1 MEKSLRTITQKCCLL
16 AAVLWCTLSVQAQV
30 STYIFSQSSGTYTPI
45 TGGTVVGGPT
55 DDDAVYGNLP
65 IGFTFNFNGT
75 PYTTFGINVNGW
87 LMMGST
93 TPTSSYYGISDGYN
107 DDVVSALSQDM
118 MLGFR
123 ATGVRTSG
131 SNQLTG
137 LSSTIGVNVGDVVT
151 GTGIPAGTTVT
162 AIAGNTIT
170 MSANATSSSSSA
182 TINFANGEMRYETIG
197 TSPNQTLVMQW
208 KNVRK
213 YGEAN
218 DLFNWQIRLNENGSV
233 DVVYGTVVN
242 NTTTST
248 VEVGLYGTG
257 SDYNNRESNTDWS
270 ATTAGN
276 SITDYVALTNT
287 VVPAS
292 GLTFTW
298 TPAAACTGQPVAGTA
313 SSDNPSICAGN
324 DFTLS
329 LTGNTVAP
337 GITYQWISSTDGITY
352 ADEANGTASSYTTN
366 ITTSTWYRA
375 IATCTGSGLSDT
387 TAPIQVTVN
396 NPALCYCTA
405 SLGGA
410 CGDADVA
417 NLTILGT
424 TLNNS
429 PSCVTTAN
437 FDAYQA
443 FPAVGTT
450 TATLVAGST
459 YTLTLTMDA
468 AGISSVWFDWDQSGT
483 FDASEWTQITTNA
496 TNGTISITVPNNA
509 SLGLTGMR
517 IRTRLPGNTN
527 GASSACDNFGSGE
540 AQDYLITVVAA
551 GACTNPPVAGN
562 IMGVAPV
569 CPGNTVTLV
578 DTGYTLGTTLQWQ
591 TSTDG
596 STWADVNGAT
606 NGAYATPAINDT
618 VFYRVMVIC
627 ADTSYTS
634 AIEIDLNPF
643 YNCYCTTDLGGYC
656 NSSVITNVYVD
667 NTTINNS
674 NSDCNELQDGGVY
687 TAFPDT
693 GVATGSL
700 YISVPYDFTVTLS
713 EGSITSVWIDWDH
726 SGTFDANEWTQLSV
740 TGTPAVATVTVPL
753 GALPGPTGMRI
764 RSRNEGNNN
773 GATDACSNFGSGET
787 EDYIITLLDAPACV
801 TPTVGGTAT
810 GNDTVYMPSAAQYIV
825 SGYTGNTITWQ
836 YALDSVGPWSNITG
850 TNNDTVNITFGSP
863 GVYYLRAILTSP
875 GCDADSS
882 NFVATTAILAG
893 DDVCDAVALNLGVNG
908 PYSTEG
914 ATTETGEPAP
924 PNTDCSGP
932 MSWCNS
938 TLDGTLWFS
947 FVAPASGRVS
957 LQSPGFDTQLA
968 LWDAPSCSDI
978 LTGGA
983 TLLAAVDD
991 DGDYTLH
998 NGAQYS
1004 SYIDSVTCLIPGK
1017 TYYIQLDAYSG
1028 FGTTTV
1034 IITDLGPGPDASF
1047 TNLPDHICADA
1058 AAINLNPTTAGGTF
1072 YGYGITG
1079 NTLDPAQAYQQL
1091 QGQGSFV
1098 VYYQFWACY
1107 QSTDTV
1113 EIDSLPVATVAG
1125 ITNANC
1131 FGESNGAINITATG
1145 NGPFTYSWS
1154 DNSTNED
1161 LTGVAAGTYSAMV
1174 MDAYNCMA
1182 TLSNLSVTEPT
1193 ALTPTPDSVINVSCN
1208 GGSNGGIY
1216 ISVAGGTAPYT
1227 YLWSNGSTNQDA
1239 TGLTAG
1245 IYTGTITDNHGCT
1258 FASPQVPITEPAAIN
1273 VTVDSVMNNACNGDQ
1288 SGRVYITASNGTA
1301 PFSYTWS
1308 NGSTNE
1314 DLSGVVG
1321 GTYTVTVADANGCSA
1336 TPVSGTLT
1344 DPAAIVI
1351 TADATVN
1358 VGCNG
1363 GSNGSIST
1371 TTTGGAGNFTYAW
1384 TTSATT
1390 DDITGL
1396 SAGSYTITA
1405 TDANN
1410 CSSMASFTV
1419 TEPTAL
1425 AAVVDSVHNV
1435 ACFSESTG
1443 DVFATTTG
1451 GTTPYSFVWSS
1462 GQTTEDLNGV
1472 PGGTYTI
1479 SATDANGCS
1488 ASASATVTTPA
1499 AGVSSHAVV
1508 TDEVQG
1514 QSTGAI
1520 DLTANGGTPPYTYSW
1535 SNGATTEDITGLNAG
1550 VYSCTISDA
1559 NGCTKVERDTV
1570 KLIIGIDDLSSNMNV
1585 SLYPNPAQ
1593 DQFFIEVN
1601 LPAEQDVA
1609 IEIYSVSG
1617 QLIQTLTDRKVV
1629 AAKYAMNMGA
1639 EASGIYYAKIKVEG
1653 STAIRRFVISH

>member
-1 MEKSLRTITQKCCLL
+1 MEKTLRTILQKCCV
-16 AAVLWCTLSVQAQV
+16 AATLLWCTVSVQAQV
-30 STYIFSQSSGTYTPI
+30 SAYSFSQSSGTYTPI
-45 TGGTVVGGPT
+45 TGGATVGTAT
-55 DDDAVYGNLP
+55 DDDGTYGNLP
-65 IGFTFNFNGT
+65 IGFTFNYNGVG
-75 PYTTFGINVNGW
+75 YTTFGINANGW
-87 LMMGST
+87 LRLGT
-93 TPTSSYYGISDGYN
+93 GTPTSSYNPLSGGSNSNVIAAVGTDLILGYR
-107 DDVVSALSQDM
+107 S
-118 MLGFR
+118 
-123 ATGVRTSG
+123 TGDRTSG
-131 SNQLTG
+131 SNQLTNITNTVG
-137 LSSTIGVNVGDVVT
+137 FAVGDVIT
-151 GTGIPAGTTVT
+151 GTGIPANTTIT
-162 AIAGNTIT
+162 AIAGNVIT
-170 MSANATSSSSSA
+170 MSNNATSTGTA
-182 TINFANGEMRYETIG
+182 FTITDPGEMRYETIG
-197 TSPNQTLVMQW
+197 SSPNQTLVMQW
-208 KNVRK
+208 KRVRK
-213 YGEAN
+213 YNINNEY
-218 DLFNWQIRLNENGSV
+218 FYFQIRLNEDGV
-233 DVVYGTVVN
+233 VQVVYGDMLNSATN
-242 NTTTST
+242 ST
-248 VEVGLYGTG
+248 AEVGLVGASTA
-257 SDYNNRESNTDWS
+257 DFNNRTSATDWN
-270 ATTAGN
+270 ATTAG
-276 SITDYVALTNT
+276 TFVDDYVAMNSTSMP
-287 VVPAS
+287 VS

-298 TPAAACTGQPVAGTA
+298 TPPV
-313 SSDNPSICAGN
+313 PCAGN
-324 DFTLS
+324 PTAGVISGAPSACAGNNITLTLS
-329 LTGNTVAP
+329 GSTVAS
-337 GITYQWISSTDGITY
+337 GLSFSWISSTDGITY
-352 ADEANGTASSYTTN
+352 AATAGNASSFTTSITASTY
-366 ITTSTWYRA
+366 YRA
-375 IATCTGSGLSDT
+375 IVTCSNGGAADT
-387 TAPIQVTVN
+387 TAPFLVSLN
-396 NPALCYCTA
+396 NPALCYCTTA
-405 SLGGA
+405 LGGF

-417 NLTILGT
+417 NLTIIGT

-429 PSCVTTAN
+429 PSCVTTGSG
-437 FDAYQA
+437 DAYQS
-443 FPAVGTT
+443 FPAIGTT
-450 TATLVAGST
+450 TASLVAGST
-459 YTLTLTMDA
+459 YTLTLNMDA

-496 TNGTISITVPNNA
+496 TSGTISFTVPNNA
-509 SLGLTGMR
+509 GLGLTGMR

-527 GASSACDNFGSGE
+527 GATSACDNFGSGE
-540 AQDYLITVVAA
+540 AEDYLITVVAA
-551 GACTNPPVAGN
+551 GACTNLPVAGN
-562 IMGVAPV
+562 IMGVAPI
-569 CPGNTVTLV
+569 CPGNSVTLV

-606 NGAYATPAINDT
+606 NGAYATPAITDT

-656 NSSVITNVYVD
+656 NSSVITNV
-667 NTTINNS
+667 NIAGTTLNNS
-674 NSDCNELQDGGVY
+674 NSDCNELPDFGVY

-693 GVATGSL
+693 GVATGSI
-700 YISVPYDFTVTLS
+700 YISVPYDYSVTLS
-713 EGSITSVWIDWDH
+713 ENSITSCWIDWNH
-726 SGTFDANEWTQLSV
+726 SGTFDANEWFQL
-740 TGTPAVATVTVPL
+740 GTDDASYTVSFTVPL
-753 GALPGPTGMRI
+753 GALPGPTGMRF
-764 RSRNEGNNN
+764 RSRNSFNNN

-863 GVYYLRAILTSP
+863 GVYYLRALLTSP

-893 DDVCDAVALNLGVNG
+893 DNVCDAVALNLGTNG

-914 ATTETGEPAP
+914 ATTETGEPSP
-924 PNTDCSGP
+924 PDTDCNGP
-932 MSWCNS
+932 LSWCNN

-991 DGDYTLH
+991 DANYTLH

-1004 SYIDSVTCLIPGK
+1004 SYIDSVTCLTPGK

-1034 IITDLGPGPDASF
+1034 IITDLGAGPDASF

-1058 AAINLNPTTAGGTF
+1058 AAINLNPTTAGGSF

-1131 FGESNGAINITATG
+1131 FGESNGAIDITATG

-1161 LTGVAAGTYSAMV
+1161 LTGAAAGTYSAMV

-1193 ALTPTPDSVINVSCN
+1193 AITPTPDSIINVSCN

-1227 YLWSNGSTNQDA
+1227 YLWSNGSTNEDA

-1245 IYTGTITDNHGCT
+1245 IYTGTVTDSHGCT
-1258 FASPQVPITEPAAIN
+1258 FESPQVPITEPAAIV
-1273 VTVDSVMNNACNGDQ
+1273 VTVDSVMDNACNGDQ
-1288 SGRVYITASNGTA
+1288 NGRVYITASNGTA

-1358 VGCNG
+1358 VSCNG

-1384 TTSATT
+1384 TTTATT

-1396 SAGSYTITA
+1396 AAGSYTITA